1 VTVQRTGNP
10 DNGDLWPLI
19 WTVGG
24 LFWAVVAVIEI
35 VAFWHAS
42 GTMMEGEYVPT
53 SPARGLS
60 FMLQFLVAACVYR
73 VALAQRWPYGGYARA
88 RVIAIQIFLALAF
101 VRCAPGAYYLAAA
114 VVDGLRDEL
123 RDNLRHLQSFRWS
136 YSDWAWALR
145 LSVPRYALGL
155 VLVALVKVAREYHR
169 ETLRSASLSME
180 YANTRLA
187 MLSAQ
192 LQPHFLFNALHTIA
206 ELVDQNPA
214 RATIMLARLGDF
226 LRHALETSKQRWVS
240 VRTEITGIEAY
251 LAVQQARFGERLQVD
266 IAVDPAAT
274 QLAIPSL
281 LLQPLVENAV
291 DHGRGGPDESLLVR
305 VMVRRD
311 RDRLQVVVTNSR
323 PRLAAP
329 LPRSAY
335 GYGLGNVEAKMKA
348 AYAEAATLTV
358 GPGPGPDDGTHAEVN
373 LPAHISPIDEPAA
386 ATNRAVEPAGASALA
401 ETTA

>member
-1 VTVQRTGNP
+1 MTRQRTGSP
-10 DNGDLWPLI
+10 DSGNVWPLI

-53 SPARGLS
+53 SPARALS
-60 FMLQFLVAACVYR
+60 FALQFVMAACVYR
-73 VALAQRWPYGGYARA
+73 VALAQGWPAGPYARA

-101 VRCAPGAYYLAAA
+101 VRCAPAAYYLAAA
-114 VVDGLRDEL
+114 AVDGLTEEL
-123 RDNLRHLQSFRWS
+123 RDNLKHLQSFQWT

-180 YANTRLA
+180 YANTRMA

-192 LQPHFLFNALHTIA
+192 LQPQFLFNALHTIA

-214 RATIMLARLGDF
+214 RATTMLARLGDF

-240 VRTEITGIEAY
+240 VSTEIAGIEAY
-251 LAVQQARFGERLQVD
+251 LAVQQARFGERLHVH
-266 IAVDPAAT
+266 IAVDPAAER
-274 QLAIPSL
+274 LAIPSL

-291 DHGRGGPDESLLVR
+291 DHGRGGPDKSLIVR
-305 VMVRRD
+305 IVARCD
-311 RDRLQVVVTNSR
+311 GDRLHVVVTNSR
-323 PRLAAP
+323 PRLTAP

-335 GYGLGNVEAKMKA
+335 GYGLGNVEARMKA

-358 GPGPGPDDGTHAEVN
+358 GPGPGEGTQAEVN
-373 LPAHISPIDEPAA
+373 LPAHIRPIDEPAA
-386 ATNRAVEPAGASALA
+386 AASYAADSADATALS
-401 ETTA
+401 ETPI

>member
-1 VTVQRTGNP
+1 MTGHRTENP
-10 DNGDLWPLI
+10 DSGNVWPLI
-19 WTVGG
+19 WSVGG
-24 LFWAVVAVIEI
+24 LFWAVVAIIEI

-42 GTMMEGEYVPT
+42 GTMMDGEYVPT

-60 FMLQFLVAACVYR
+60 FILQFIMAACVYR
-73 VALAQRWPYGGYARA
+73 VALAKGWPQGPYARA
-88 RVIAIQIFLALAF
+88 RVIAIQIFLALVF
-101 VRCAPGAYYLAAA
+101 VRCAPAAYYLAAA
-114 VVDGLRDEL
+114 VVDGLTEEL
-123 RDNLRHLQSFRWS
+123 RDNLKHLQSFQWS

-214 RATIMLARLGDF
+214 RATTMLARLGDF

-240 VRTEITGIEAY
+240 VLTEIAGIEAY
-251 LAVQQARFGERLQVD
+251 LAVQQARFGDRLQVH
-266 IAVDPAAT
+266 IAVDAAAAR
-274 QLAIPSL
+274 LAIPSL

-291 DHGRGGPDESLLVR
+291 DHGRGGPDELL
-305 VMVRRD
+305 MVRIVVRCD
-311 RDRLQVVVTNSR
+311 GARLHVVVTNSR
-323 PRLAAP
+323 PRLTAP

-335 GYGLGNVEAKMKA
+335 GYGLGNVEARMKA

-358 GPGPGPDDGTHAEVN
+358 GPAPDEGTQAEVI
-373 LPAHISPIDEPAA
+373 LPAHTRPIDEPAA
-386 ATNRAVEPAGASALA
+386 VLPPASITADARALE

>member
-1 VTVQRTGNP
+1 MTGHRADNP
-10 DNGDLWPLI
+10 GSGNVWPLI

-24 LFWAVVAVIEI
+24 LFWAVVAIIEI

-42 GTMMEGEYVPT
+42 GTMMDGEYVPT

-60 FMLQFLVAACVYR
+60 FILQFIVAACVYR
-73 VALAQRWPYGGYARA
+73 VALAQGWPQGPYARA
-88 RVIAIQIFLALAF
+88 RVIAIQSFLALAF
-101 VRCAPGAYYLAAA
+101 VRCAPAAYYLSAA
-114 VVDGLRDEL
+114 VVDGLTEEL
-123 RDNLRHLQSFRWS
+123 RDNLKHLQSFQWS

-206 ELVDQNPA
+206 ELVDQDPA
-214 RATIMLARLGDF
+214 RATTMLARLGDF

-240 VRTEITGIEAY
+240 VLTEIAGIEAY
-251 LAVQQARFGERLQVD
+251 LAVQQARFGDRLQVH
-266 IAVDPAAT
+266 IAVDAAAAR
-274 QLAIPSL
+274 LAIPSL

-291 DHGRGGPDESLLVR
+291 DHGRGGPDELLTVR
-305 VMVRRD
+305 IVVRCD
-311 RDRLQVVVTNSR
+311 GDRLHVVVTNSR
-323 PRLAAP
+323 PRLSAQ

-335 GYGLGNVEAKMKA
+335 GYGLGNVEARMKA
-348 AYAEAATLTV
+348 AYAEAATLAI
-358 GPGPGPDDGTHAEVN
+358 GPASDEGTQAEVI
-373 LPAHISPIDEPAA
+373 LPAHTRPMDEPAA
-386 ATNRAVEPAGASALA
+386 VLAPATVAADARALE